1 MTRHLYPLFPLVF
14 SVACKGQEDTPP
26 PQHETCKKLDDR
38 GIINRLD
45 NVRTDDQELFALD
58 GHCLEALRP
67 VMTASVW
74 GVRFIP
80 ETDEGDAPDFHI
92 QLYFVPPDESGEM
105 VVTAPERL
113 SRAECVMVP
122 EGELCGHV
130 DDNSNDNADDDVDL
144 RGKSGVMDLE
154 IVDSDGDG
162 THRYEGDLEWALFGV
177 DSSDAPEVYQEPSM
191 RMWAEFHWAH
201 PDGNW

>member
-1 MTRHLYPLFPLVF
+1 MTRHLCALFLLFLGLGCTSKDDAALPR
-14 SVACKGQEDTPP
+14 
-26 PQHETCKKLDDR
+26 HETCKKLDDR

-45 NVRTDDQELFALD
+45 NVRTDDQDLFALD

-67 VMTASVW
+67 VMTAAVW

-80 ETDEGDAPDFHI
+80 ETPEGETPDFHI
-92 QLYFVPPDESGEM
+92 QFYFIPPDEDGEM
-105 VVTAPERL
+105 VVYDPDRR

-130 DDNSNDNADDDVDL
+130 DDNSNDNSDDDVDL

-154 IVDSDGDG
+154 IVESDGDG
-162 THRYEGDLEWALFGV
+162 THRYEGDLEWALSGV
-177 DSSDAPEVYQEPSM
+177 DTTSSPEVYKEPSM